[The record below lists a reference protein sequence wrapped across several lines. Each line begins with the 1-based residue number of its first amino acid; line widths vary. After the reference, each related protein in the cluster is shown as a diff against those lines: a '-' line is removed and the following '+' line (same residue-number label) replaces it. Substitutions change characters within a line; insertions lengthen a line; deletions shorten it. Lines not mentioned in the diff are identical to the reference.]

1 MIAYQVLDIANSNPD
16 AVKYTPSAEG
26 KAFGNTPGFVAF
38 LDPNYA
44 SIEKGVLNR
53 VNNQDFWLSSTGN
66 MPLSTFANGEK
77 CFAPTKDTLIQ
88 IRPKSNFPQNEWS
101 VFFVAQA
108 VEGQSQAEGGLM
120 QAIVTGDSSADY
132 APAVRFF
139 RSGEG
144 LAVMKAGALSDG
156 TRRLTLSDAAIKGVT
171 KVYVVSFSAK
181 NGLSIYVN
189 GSKRSSVLDT
199 NVIANDYLAGKWSIL
214 RGFMGK
220 AGMMGILSIDLS
232 DATNDL
238 YRNNI
243 TNFLIQKYGIT
254 V

>member
-1 MIAYQVLDIANSNPD
+1 MIAYQILDISNSNAD
-16 AVKYTPSAEG
+16 AVKYTPTAEG

-88 IRPKSNFPQNEWS
+88 IRPKANFPQSDWS

-108 VEGQSQAEGGLM
+108 VEGPSQAEGGLM

-132 APAVRFF
+132 TPALRFF

-144 LAVMKAGALSDG
+144 FAVMKSGGLSDG
-156 TRRLTLSDAAIKGVT
+156 TRRLTLSDAAVKNVT
-171 KVYVVSFSAK
+171 KVYVVTFSVK

-189 GSKRSSVLDT
+189 GVKRASVADA
-199 NVIANDYLAGKWSIL
+199 NVIANDYLAGKWSIM

-220 AGMMGILSIDLS
+220 AGMIGILSIDLN
-232 DATNDL
+232 DATNDA

-243 TNFLIQKYGIT
+243 TNFLMQKYS
-254 V
+254 VQ